1 VTPSQHQGYIKH
13 RIKTTTRQPKTWI
26 EKETTQLANSQ
37 TYPPKAW
44 DWMWVQLGYAQK
56 KGEFTIIKSMGR
68 GSDSYDLM

>member
-1 VTPSQHQGYIKH
+1 M
-13 RIKTTTRQPKTWI
+13 KTWI